1 MQLKQQNAKTLTWLI
16 GKAKRQIPIVIL
28 LGLLNMMTAASSLY
42 LALLSKDLID
52 AANIFTQLPQ
62 QQDVWAY
69 LTRTEIVEPAA
80 KIVGL
85 IVFQVVASILV
96 SNFRIR
102 AAGHIEMSLK
112 RSVFSS
118 LMQADYA
125 AVQGYHSG
133 QLLTRLT
140 SDASVVSKN
149 ATSLVPATLS
159 MFTRLIGGLIV
170 LATISPWFVV
180 GVLVLGGVVAVG
192 TRLYG
197 SYLKKLHKICQET
210 DARTRSF
217 MQESLSNLLT
227 VKAFSGQSHMEE
239 RLDKYQK
246 VNFRYRVRR
255 TMIGNFGNTG
265 VYLLLTIAYYVAML
279 CGVALMIAGQL
290 SVGTLAALLQI
301 FEQMQAPL
309 RSASGILPQYYSMIA
324 SAERLREL
332 ELLQCEEATPL
343 PASPE
348 SLFKKF
354 KMLTLRD
361 LSFSYD
367 EHTPVLNGVDVN
379 VHRGEIV
386 ALVGE
391 SGIGKS
397 TLIKLVLALLTPES
411 GDVSLDFQDMIL
423 TADAATRVFF
433 SYVPQGNT
441 VLSGTLRENVAFF
454 RPDISDDRI
463 HEALRLACL
472 ADFTDTLHDGLDTV
486 VGEHGYGVSEGQA
499 QRIAIARALLNDAPI
514 LLLDECT
521 SALDVATE
529 QELIS
534 NIREM
539 TDKTVLMVSHKSG
552 AVSGCDRVLRL
563 QDGKITDITKST

>member
-1 MQLKQQNAKTLTWLI
+1 MHQKPNKTALPWLI
-16 GKAKRQIPIVIL
+16 GKAKRQLPIVIF
-28 LGLLNMMTAASSLY
+28 LGILNIMTAASSLY

-52 AANIFTQLPQ
+52 AANIFTQLPKQ
-62 QQDVWAY
+62 TDVWAY
-69 LTRTEIVEPAA
+69 LSRHEIIEPAA

-85 IVFQVVASILV
+85 IVFQVVASVSV
-96 SNFRIR
+96 SNLRIR

-112 RSVFSS
+112 RSIFSS
-118 LMQADYA
+118 LMKADYA
-125 AVQGYHSG
+125 VVQGYHSG
-133 QLLTRLT
+133 ELLNRLT
-140 SDASVVSKN
+140 SDASLVSKN

-159 MFTRLIGGLIV
+159 MLTRLIGGLIV

-180 GVLVLGGVVAVG
+180 GVLTLGGIVAIG

-197 SYLKKLHKICQET
+197 SYLKKIHKICQET
-210 DARTRSF
+210 DGRTRSF
-217 MQESLSNLLT
+217 MHEALSNLLT
-227 VKAFSGQSHMEE
+227 VKAFSSQSHMEE
-239 RLDKYQK
+239 RLDTYQK

-265 VYLLLTIAYYVAML
+265 VYLLLTVAYYVAML

-309 RSASGILPQYYSMIA
+309 RSASGILPQYYSMMA
-324 SAERLREL
+324 SVERLREL
-332 ELLQCEEATPL
+332 ELLQKEEENPL
-343 PASPE
+343 PE
-348 SLFKKF
+348 SAETLFKKF
-354 KMLTLRD
+354 TMLTLQD
-361 LSFSYD
+361 LTFAYD
-367 EHTPVLNGVDVN
+367 EHTPVLKHVDMKLN
-379 VHRGEIV
+379 RGEIV

-397 TLIKLVLALLTPES
+397 TLIKLILSLLTPADGS
-411 GDVSLDFQDMIL
+411 IVLDFDDTHL
-423 TADAATRVFF
+423 TVDAATRVFF

-454 RPDISDDRI
+454 RPDISDERI
-463 HEALRLACL
+463 LEALRLACL
-472 ADFTDTLHDGLDTV
+472 DDFTETLYDGLDTV

-529 QELIS
+529 QKLIT
-534 NIREM
+534 NIRDM

-552 AVSGCDRVLRL
+552 SVAGCDRVWNL
-563 QDGKITDITKST
+563 QDGKMTDITKST

>member
-1 MQLKQQNAKTLTWLI
+1 MHQKPNKTALPWLI
-16 GKAKRQIPIVIL
+16 GKAKRQLPIVIF
-28 LGLLNMMTAASSLY
+28 LGILNIMTAASSLY

-52 AANIFTQLPQ
+52 AANIFTQLPKQ
-62 QQDVWAY
+62 TDVWAY
-69 LTRTEIVEPAA
+69 LSRHEIIEPAA

-85 IVFQVVASILV
+85 IVFQVVASVSV
-96 SNFRIR
+96 SNLRIR

-112 RSVFSS
+112 RSIFSS
-118 LMQADYA
+118 LMKADYE

-133 QLLTRLT
+133 ELLNRLT
-140 SDASVVSKN
+140 SDASLVSKN

-159 MFTRLIGGLIV
+159 MLTRLVGGLIV

-180 GVLVLGGVVAVG
+180 GVLALGGIVAIG

-197 SYLKKLHKICQET
+197 SYLKKIHKICQET
-210 DARTRSF
+210 DGRTRSF
-217 MQESLSNLLT
+217 MHEALSNLLT
-227 VKAFSGQSHMEE
+227 VKAFSSQSHMEE
-239 RLDKYQK
+239 RLDTYQK

-265 VYLLLTIAYYVAML
+265 VYLLLTVAYYVAML

-309 RSASGILPQYYSMIA
+309 RSASGILPQYYSMMA
-324 SAERLREL
+324 SVERLREL
-332 ELLQCEEATPL
+332 ELLQKEEENPL
-343 PASPE
+343 PE
-348 SLFKKF
+348 SAETLFKKF
-354 KMLTLRD
+354 TMLTLQD
-361 LSFSYD
+361 LTFAYD
-367 EHTPVLNGVDVN
+367 EHTPVLKHVDMKLN
-379 VHRGEIV
+379 RGEIV

-397 TLIKLVLALLTPES
+397 TLIKLILSLLTPADGS
-411 GDVSLDFQDMIL
+411 IVLDFDDTHL
-423 TADAATRVFF
+423 TVDAATRVFF

-454 RPDISDDRI
+454 RPDISDERI
-463 HEALRLACL
+463 LEALRLACL
-472 ADFTDTLHDGLDTV
+472 DDFTETLHDGLDTV

-529 QELIS
+529 QKLIT
-534 NIREM
+534 NIRDM

-552 AVSGCDRVLRL
+552 SVAGCDRVWNL
-563 QDGKITDITKST
+563 QDGKMTDITKST